1 MNEANDQ
8 KRVSRL
14 PLGLLGMLVLIV
26 LTERY
31 IGRRNDLSTMVAIE
45 WRMTGSSVKW
55 AASKA
60 TIACFGTSLTRTGV
74 SPKVLEEKLGKPAFN
89 FATSGGLPF
98 ATYRMFRQVLECGG
112 KPEAVVVD
120 FKWSSL
126 MNEYTWNERV
136 LPEVAGLRE
145 CAELAW
151 TARDPLFFG
160 RVTLVTMLQSYRC
173 REEIR
178 SNVLAAIQGKE
189 PVRNHQH
196 SIVKSNA
203 LANNGAIHAPRDPK
217 FKGEIDPN
225 ETSIYPKD
233 WKCHPIAEI
242 YVNKFLELAASRNI
256 KVFWLIPPVFYGTQA
271 ERERIGADQ
280 KYTEFVKATVAKYP
294 GVTVVDGRHS
304 EFPIESFYDWTHLNR
319 DGAVAQTALLADAIK
334 QELEPTRAN
343 GQHWVS
349 LAKYKPS
356 PNASRILDTSDSF
369 ALFGSERAAKARR

>member
-14 PLGLLGMLVLIV
+14 PFGLLGMLVLIV
-26 LTERY
+26 FTERY

-45 WRMTGSSVKW
+45 WRMTGSSVRW

-60 TIACFGTSLTRTGV
+60 TIACFGTSLTKTGV
-74 SPKVLEEKLGKPAFN
+74 SPKVLEERLGKPAFN
-89 FATSGGLPF
+89 FAASGSLPF

-126 MNEYTWNERV
+126 MREYSFNERV

-151 TARDPLFFG
+151 TARDPLFLG
-160 RVTLVTMLQSYRC
+160 RVTLITILQSYRC

-189 PVRNHQH
+189 PVRNQLRR
-196 SIVKSNA
+196 IVKSNA
-203 LANNGAIHAPRDPK
+203 LANNGANHAPRDPK
-217 FKGEIDPN
+217 FKGAIDLN
-225 ETSIYPKD
+225 DASIYPKD

-242 YVNKFLELAASRNI
+242 YVNKFLELAVSRNI
-256 KVFWLIPPVFYGTQA
+256 KVFWLIPPVFCGTQA
-271 ERERIGADQ
+271 ERERIGADE

-319 DGAVAQTALLADAIK
+319 DGAVAQSALLADAIK
-334 QELEPTRAN
+334 QESEPRRVD
-343 GQHWVS
+343 GEHWVS
-349 LAKYKPS
+349 LAKYTPS

-369 ALFGSERAAKARR
+369 ALFRTERAANARR